1 SRPRSKS
8 KCDGATFTS
17 MEQLR
22 HPWSNSRVHG
32 ATPNDMEQL
41 SRRWSNS
48 KCDGATFA
56 FMEQLRMIW
65 SNFRVHGATPNE
77 MEQLS
82 RPWSNSQREI
92 YIKTP
97 RPLSVRRAVFVNF
110 IDLDPFLT
118 SGLIRLHGL
127 VLLPHLMKRSTH
139 SILHL
144 FSHL

>member
-1 SRPRSKS
+1 
-8 KCDGATFTS
+8 
-17 MEQLR
+17 
-22 HPWSNSRVHG
+22 
-32 ATPNDMEQL
+32 
-41 SRRWSNS
+41 
-48 KCDGATFA
+48 
-56 FMEQLRMIW
+56 
-65 SNFRVHGATPNE
+65 

-144 FSHL
+144 FSHLNGSPPLFHSMRSEEHTSELQSRGHLVC